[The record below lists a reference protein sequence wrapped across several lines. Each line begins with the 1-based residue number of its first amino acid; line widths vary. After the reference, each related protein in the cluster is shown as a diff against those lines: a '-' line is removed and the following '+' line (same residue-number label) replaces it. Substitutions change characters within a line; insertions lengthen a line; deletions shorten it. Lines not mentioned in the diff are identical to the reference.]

1 MDNVKIKPQMIITV
15 TTTEKERDIKEI
27 FKECG
32 INLVCNTVGQGT
44 APSQMLD
51 LFGLGGR
58 TRLLSVGILPKCYV
72 SGVFRSLEKNL
83 SFSKKARGIAFTIP
97 LNGLQGA
104 LLNFLNEE
112 KNEKYMKNSLSEEG
126 DGIKMKENSEYSAII
141 AGVVSGYAADAFEA
155 AKKAGARGG
164 TILKGS
170 KDNSKVLS
178 EKLGFSLKE
187 EQEFVL
193 MIVPKEKKKDIMTAI
208 NEVCGISSEAQG
220 VIVSVPVEDV
230 LGIE

>member
-1 MDNVKIKPQMIITV
+1 MDNKLKPQMILTIS
-15 TTTEKERDIKEI
+15 TTEKEKDIKDI
-27 FKECG
+27 FKDCG
-32 INLVCNTVGQGT
+32 VNLIYNAVGQGT
-44 APSQMLD
+44 APSQVLD

-58 TRLLSVGILPKCYV
+58 TRLLSVGILPVCYV
-72 SGVFRSLEKNL
+72 KDVFKSLDEKL
-83 SFSKKARGIAFTIP
+83 SFSKKARGIAFTVP

-104 LLNFLNEE
+104 IFNFLNEE
-112 KNEKYMKNSLSEEG
+112 KNERYSNNNLSDEG
-126 DGIKMKENSEYSAII
+126 DELTMKEISEYSAII
-141 AGVVSGYAADAFEA
+141 AGVASGFASDAFEA

-178 EKLGFSLKE
+178 EKLGVSLKE

-220 VIVSVPVEDV
+220 VVVSVPVEDV